1 MPLCNVSPIQSWSSF
16 NKLVCFHFYLLLAS
30 VSQHWMLAP
39 ATVMSSCQ
47 TPNQSQRKP
56 PTNLLLMS
64 RKILWTQNLFLSQVQ
79 GGKRVKKSLKIYLY
93 WKVCKSFW
101 FFFLIITYLIILD
114 PGFFDGIKSFNP
126 HGQRITLEDA
136 VVRACYKFMF
146 RSCVHI
152 FQRNWKPCAGV
163 LPRFAPHQAGCG
175 DWGSMRPKSPR
186 LTGCTWRRG
195 HPSRSWWLFKHCSSS
210 TFSSPMLTLQ
220 NYKMLRTQTIDH
232 RPTPMCRFIWTNSIG
247 RFFSSYFPWHNLF
260 CRSYDFM
267 RPPAARQRELCAH
280 AIVELL
286 WKVKPRS
293 FKRGFGK
300 DLCVGVPHFHLY
312 LPWVNTCSALCLLRD
327 CEIFVWSSTYSH
339 DL

>member
-101 FFFLIITYLIILD
+101 FFFLIITYLIIID

-136 VVRACYKFMF
+136 VVRACY
-146 RSCVHI
+146 I
-152 FQRNWKPCAGV
+152 FLCLEVVSIFFQGIENPV
-163 LPRFAPHQAGCG
+163 LGFSRGLPH
-175 DWGSMRPKSPR
+175 PR
-186 LTGCTWRRG
+186 LDAGTEVQWGWRA
-195 HPSRSWWLFKHCSSS
+195 HCLRAVHGGGDTQAVPDDSSS
-210 TFSSPMLTLQ
+210 
-220 NYKMLRTQTIDH
+220 
-232 RPTPMCRFIWTNSIG
+232 
-247 RFFSSYFPWHNLF
+247 
-260 CRSYDFM
+260 
-267 RPPAARQRELCAH
+267 
-280 AIVELL
+280 IV
-286 WKVKPRS
+286 PQAPS
-293 FKRGFGK
+293 
-300 DLCVGVPHFHLY
+300 
-312 LPWVNTCSALCLLRD
+312 LLR
-327 CEIFVWSSTYSH
+327 CWHFKTTKCWEH
-339 DL
+339 RQ